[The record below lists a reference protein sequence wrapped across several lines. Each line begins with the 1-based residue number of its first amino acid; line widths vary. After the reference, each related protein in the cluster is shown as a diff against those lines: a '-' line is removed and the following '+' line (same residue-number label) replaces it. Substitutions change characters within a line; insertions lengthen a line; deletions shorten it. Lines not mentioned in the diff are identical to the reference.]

1 MQTFDSIHFEYTILT
16 VIWTDF
22 WNVLVQQVRND
33 VAWRLGSP
41 RKASFCHAK
50 IDLLKKKTTEKK
62 INI

>member
-33 VAWRLGSP
+33 VSWRLGSP
-41 RKASFCHAK
+41 RKASFCRAK
-50 IDLLKKKTTEKK
+50 IDLLKKKTLR
-62 INI
+62 